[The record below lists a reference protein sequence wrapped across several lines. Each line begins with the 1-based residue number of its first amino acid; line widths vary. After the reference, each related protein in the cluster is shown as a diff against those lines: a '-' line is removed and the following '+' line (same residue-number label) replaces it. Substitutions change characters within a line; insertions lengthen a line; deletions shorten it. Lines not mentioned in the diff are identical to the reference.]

1 MRKLRHEEAGPFS
14 PDQSANWLTRLGA
27 QRCLVPKLSL
37 MQPRSSLHCAQCTK
51 PSGAG
56 REVPDK
62 SLGLSR
68 HFCSSI
74 AILSLQRSP
83 CCPTQICPFCTRARV
98 LSSHR
103 DCPFSGRCFQQSKHV
118 AECTRAGPLPQLPMM
133 DCTQVCPGG
142 SVPRLVVSPLLMTLR
157 LSWWQPGWTAK
168 ESSKLR
174 TPPTPGSLVVV
185 LVSGNCQWAS
195 RGPEVPS
202 ALANPRVARLSC
214 EPHHWPGA
222 ESVLPSPGALGPA
235 AHGCHG
241 VRGSMSSYAGGS

>member
-118 AECTRAGPLPQLPMM
+118 AEYTRAGPLPQLPMM

-142 SVPRLVVSPLLMTLR
+142 SVPRLVVSPLLMTPR
-157 LSWWQPGWTAK
+157 LSWRQPGWTAK

-174 TPPTPGSLVVV
+174 TPPSPAPWLLFWCLGTVD
-185 LVSGNCQWAS
+185 
-195 RGPEVPS
+195 GPPEGQRYPLHAGKS
-202 ALANPRVARLSC
+202 TC
-214 EPHHWPGA
+214 
-222 ESVLPSPGALGPA
+222 SPPEL
-235 AHGCHG
+235 
-241 VRGSMSSYAGGS
+241 